1 MSVLSRPNTPC
12 RGLCS
17 HNVGDY
23 ICRGCGRTVEEVRDW
38 NSYTPEQRKAA
49 ALAAFVFGGALLGL
63 YRQRGFVGF
72 ATCVE

>member
-1 MSVLSRPNTPC
+1 MRLLPLPAERQQMSVLSRPNTPC

-23 ICRGCGRTVEEVRDW
+23 VCRGCGRTVEEVRDW

-49 ALAAFVFGGALLGL
+49 AM
-63 YRQRGFVGF
+63 
-72 ATCVE
+72 ATKERKK

>member
-23 ICRGCGRTVEEVRDW
+23 VCRGCGRTVEEVRDW

-49 ALAAFVFGGALLGL
+49 ALAAKE
-63 YRQRGFVGF
+63 RRK
-72 ATCVE
+72 